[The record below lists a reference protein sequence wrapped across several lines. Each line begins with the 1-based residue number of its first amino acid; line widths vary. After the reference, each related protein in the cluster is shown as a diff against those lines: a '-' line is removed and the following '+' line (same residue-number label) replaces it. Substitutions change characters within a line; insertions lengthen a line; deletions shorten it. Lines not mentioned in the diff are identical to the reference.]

1 MGIYDREYYGDD
13 QRDGLDFFRGDGAA
27 IRTLIF
33 ANVLV
38 YIFQIAFRGA
48 LEPWFAAD
56 SAAIAGGQVWRL
68 FTANFLHDPGNPFHL
83 IFNMLVLW
91 FAGREL
97 EIIYGRQQFYK
108 FYFGACLF
116 AMSVWF
122 LAEKAM
128 HPGGLSRAIG
138 ASGAVMAS
146 MMLLTLHF
154 PRRSNIFIFIP
165 MELWVL
171 MSIYVVMDFVQLL
184 QESRGFGGGQVAFAG
199 HLGGVLYGYLYKTY
213 DFGLPNSLQRFLK
226 SRKMK
231 KFKVVGRE
239 WPESS
244 GRSTTDRSRAGR
256 VPTVSVTSNPK
267 PTVRASA
274 SGSSPSSTKTAD
286 AFESRVDEILMKI
299 ARDGQNSLSEDE
311 KKVLQEASQRARS
324 RRGGPNH

>member
-56 SAAIAGGQVWRL
+56 SDAIAGGQVWRL

-97 EIIYGRQQFYK
+97 EIIYGRQSFYK
-108 FYFGACLF
+108 FYFGACVF

-146 MMLLTLHF
+146 MMLLTMHF
-154 PRRSNIFIFIP
+154 PRRSIIFIFIP

-171 MSIYVVMDFVQLL
+171 MSIYVVVDFLQLV
-184 QESRGFGGGQVAFAG
+184 QESRGIGGGQVAFAG
-199 HLGGVLYGYLYKTY
+199 HLGGVLYGYLYKSY
-213 DFGLPNSLQRFLK
+213 DLRVPSLDRFLK
-226 SRKMK
+226 ARKMK

-239 WPESS
+239 WPETS
-244 GRSTTDRSRAGR
+244 GRSAADRSRSDRSR
-256 VPTVSVTSNPK
+256 VPTVSVASNPRPAPK
-267 PTVRASA
+267 ASA
-274 SGSSPSSTKTAD
+274 AGAAAKPVDS
-286 AFESRVDEILMKI
+286 FETRVDEILIKI
-299 ARDGQNSLSEDE
+299 ARDGQNSLSDE
-311 KKVLQEASQRARS
+311 EKRVLQEASQRAKS
-324 RRGGPNH
+324 RRNGPGR